1 MVISQVLLH
10 MFIVFLF
17 RYFVLLTS
25 YVYSGCTTGMF
36 IVSLLQIRAYVSAL
50 ANRTS
55 KYFLLV
61 I

>member
-1 MVISQVLLH
+1 MVISQVLLN

-25 YVYSGCTTGMF
+25 YVCTTGMF